1 MYLSVD
7 SLHKNE
13 SVIYNKHLLKIIIF
27 IPYATKDPV
36 GFISPPRWFGFATQT
51 FIINQSQVK
60 YLYLHNFWHY

>member
-36 GFISPPRWFGFATQT
+36 GFISSPLVWVCNPNLYNKSISSKVSIFA
-51 FIINQSQVK
+51 
-60 YLYLHNFWHY
+60 